1 MGWYRSRPNQRGN
14 VIALYSSLC
23 MFLCAFAQLS
33 TLGSLRQVGEKLSK
47 GRDLEI
53 IMSRERLTE
62 GIRLY
67 VSAKL
72 LARVG
77 FPKYTGSRS
86 HAFFFN

>member
-1 MGWYRSRPNQRGN
+1 MASLTPKSTRKHDCSLFLSN
-14 VIALYSSLC
+14 V
-23 MFLCAFAQLS
+23 CAFAQLS

-72 LARVG
+72 LARIAFLPNTLVG
-77 FPKYTGSRS
+77 DIMLI
-86 HAFFFN
+86 FFN